1 MKNSSTNPSA
11 STPTQAVE
19 AAIQEVSYD
28 WGSMQEAHPNVIAA
42 AALRAAADK
51 VVPVWN
57 CPDQNNEFEY
67 GQWISQNTTRR
78 YLLAIAAEL
87 EGR

>member
-1 MKNSSTNPSA
+1 MENIST
-11 STPTQAVE
+11 TPVQAVE

-42 AALRAAADK
+42 AALRAAADQ
-51 VVPVWN
+51 VVPVSEGDVYKSGEVFLIAMN
-57 CPDQNNEFEY
+57 V
-67 GQWISQNTTRR
+67 RLK
-78 YLLAIAAEL
+78 LLALAAEL